1 MQTSTI
7 NAAGSLTCQ
16 HRQASLRGD
25 AFQGTRLAAR
35 PAFQAT
41 QARRQPL
48 SCRAAAVTDAV
59 TDASPGTDLWN
70 NTYYPTGPDAANV
83 FKPWYI
89 IDAEGQTLGRL
100 ATLAAMH
107 IRGKHLPTYT
117 PSVDMGGYVVV
128 INADKVTVTGRKFD
142 DKLYRRVNVGRPG
155 SMKVET
161 FKELQA
167 RIPERIIEKAV
178 YGMLPKG
185 RLGKDIRLHLKVFK
199 GAAHPHEAQQP
210 VDITHKINQKP
221 KAGQ

>member
-7 NAAGSLTCQ
+7 NAAGSLACQ
-16 HRQASLRGD
+16 HRHTSLRGD
-25 AFQGTRLAAR
+25 AFQGTRLVAR
-35 PAFQAT
+35 PAFQAA
-41 QARRQPL
+41 QQRRQ
-48 SCRAAAVTDAV
+48 SGVIRAAAATETAE
-59 TDASPGTDLWN
+59 SLGTDLWN
-70 NTYYPTGPDAANV
+70 KTYYPTGADAANV
-83 FKPWYI
+83 IKPWYI

-117 PSVDMGGYVVV
+117 PSVDMGGYVIV
-128 INADKVTVTGRKFD
+128 INAEKVTVSGNKFN

-161 FKELQA
+161 FKQLQA

-185 RLGKDIRLHLKVFK
+185 RLGKDIRLHLKVFE
-199 GAAHPHEAQQP
+199 GTAHPHEAQAP
-210 VDITHKINQKP
+210 VDITHKINGKP
-221 KAGQ
+221 KAGN

>member
-1 MQTSTI
+1 MQTI
-7 NAAGSLTCQ
+7 NAGCSSGLCPHQ
-16 HRQASLRGD
+16 QQSSLRGA
-25 AFQGTRLAAR
+25 AFNGTRLVAR
-35 PAFQAT
+35 PAFQAA
-41 QARRQPL
+41 QSRRQ
-48 SCRAAAVTDAV
+48 STVVRAAAATEE
-59 TDASPGTDLWN
+59 SQGTDLWN
-70 NTYYPTGPDAANV
+70 KTYYPTGPDAANLY
-83 FKPWYI
+83 KPWYI

-117 PSVDMGGYVVV
+117 PSMDMGGYVVV
-128 INADKVTVTGRKFD
+128 INAEKVQVTGRKFD

-167 RIPERIIEKAV
+167 RLPERIIEKAV

-199 GAAHPHEAQQP
+199 GAEHPHAAQQP
-210 VDITHKINQKP
+210 VDITSKINIKP
-221 KAGQ
+221 KAGAA